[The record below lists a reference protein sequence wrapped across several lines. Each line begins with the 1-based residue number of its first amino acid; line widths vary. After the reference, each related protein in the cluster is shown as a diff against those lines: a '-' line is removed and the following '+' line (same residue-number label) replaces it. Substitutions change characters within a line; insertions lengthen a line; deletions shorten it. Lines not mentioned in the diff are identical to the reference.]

1 LATNISDGEVQVAVA
16 EGGEGSS
23 APDPILFSIE
33 GEGTLIAVTLRAKE
47 ALGTSDLILSEL
59 VFNEGQPPAT
69 ANDAT
74 VEIAPLYGDVSLD
87 LEVDAFDAARALQY
101 AVDLISL
108 SDVAITSGDVTGNG
122 ELTAL
127 DAALILDFAAG
138 LIDCFPGVEDC
149 GDDAVPVLAMKRD
162 DSASP
167 HAELRWGKVTN
178 APEQD
183 GAAKARAAQH
193 EGQAFNLPLRLGDA
207 VGSVRALYLTTHVD
221 PEKVSVDAIQAHLP
235 DDWQMAHHVKNDG
248 TVHIALAGSTPLSGT
263 RDLATLQMRWL
274 QQEVQI
280 EMGGA
285 VTVNEAPSQDMA
297 TASITPI
304 PERFALK
311 GNYPNPFGL
320 VTEIALDLPTAGNVR
335 VEIYDVLGRRVLVV
349 QDGEMQAGTNRLVQI
364 DGSRLASGL
373 YIYRVIADLNGER
386 QVETGRM
393 TLVR

>member
-1 LATNISDGEVQVAVA
+1 
-16 EGGEGSS
+16 
-23 APDPILFSIE
+23 
-33 GEGTLIAVTLRAKE
+33 
-47 ALGTSDLILSEL
+47 
-59 VFNEGQPPAT
+59 
-69 ANDAT
+69 
-74 VEIAPLYGDVSLD
+74 
-87 LEVDAFDAARALQY
+87 
-101 AVDLISL
+101 
-108 SDVAITSGDVTGNG
+108 
-122 ELTAL
+122 
-127 DAALILDFAAG
+127 
-138 LIDCFPGVEDC
+138 
-149 GDDAVPVLAMKRD
+149 
-162 DSASP
+162 
-167 HAELRWGKVTN
+167 VTN

-207 VGSVRALYLTTHVD
+207 AGSVRALYLTTHVD